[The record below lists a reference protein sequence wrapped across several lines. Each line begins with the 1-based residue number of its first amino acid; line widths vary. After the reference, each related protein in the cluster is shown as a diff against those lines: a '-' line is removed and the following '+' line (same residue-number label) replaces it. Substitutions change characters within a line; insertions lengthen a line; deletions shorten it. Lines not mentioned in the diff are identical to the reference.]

1 MAQDSQPALSEYL
14 VRHYGALKRR
24 VTHLLGSSDLAS
36 DALHDAWLRVNAE
49 SAPVDKQD
57 EGEATDGDHDT
68 DSAAGTARGADADGR
83 RHVLP
88 SAVRSPGSYLVRMAL
103 NIAVDALRRNSRA
116 LPLDEIDALIEMADP
131 APGPAQTAQAR
142 IEMETLMQWLERM
155 PERRREIF
163 VLVHF
168 ENLVQ
173 AEVAQRLGCSKR
185 TVEYE
190 LKHAHDYLARKMER
204 DA

>member
-1 MAQDSQPALSEYL
+1 MAHDSQPALSEYL
-14 VRHYGALKRR
+14 IRHYGALKRR

-36 DALHDAWLRVNAE
+36 DALHDTWLRVNAE
-49 SAPVDKQD
+49 PTPSTSADD
-57 EGEATDGDHDT
+57 AEEAHGEHGALEAS
-68 DSAAGTARGADADGR
+68 SA
-83 RHVLP
+83 
-88 SAVRSPGSYLVRMAL
+88 SVRSPGSYLVRMAL

-142 IEMETLMQWLERM
+142 IEMQTMMQWLERM
-155 PERRREIF
+155 PKRRREVF

-173 AEVAQRLGCSKR
+173 SEVAQRLGCSKR

-190 LKHAHDYLARKMER
+190 LKHAHDYLARKMGR
-204 DA
+204 DASCE

>member
-1 MAQDSQPALSEYL
+1 MAHDSQPALSEYL
-14 VRHYGALKRR
+14 IRHYGALKRR

-49 SAPVDKQD
+49 PAPPSDD
-57 EGEATDGDHDT
+57 ESHPGEPGEA
-68 DSAAGTARGADADGR
+68 SEAAHA
-83 RHVLP
+83 LP
-88 SAVRSPGSYLVRMAL
+88 TSVRSPGSYLVRMAI
-103 NIAVDALRRNSRA
+103 NIAVDTLRRNSRA
-116 LPLDEIDALIEMADP
+116 LPLDEVDALIELADP

-142 IEMETLMQWLERM
+142 MEMQTLMQWLERM

-168 ENLVQ
+168 ENLLQ
-173 AEVAQRLGCSKR
+173 SDVAQRLGCSKR

-190 LKHAHDYLARKMER
+190 LKHAHDYLARKLER
-204 DA
+204 DT

>member
-1 MAQDSQPALSEYL
+1 MAHDSQPALSEYL
-14 VRHYGALKRR
+14 IRHYGALKRR

-49 SAPVDKQD
+49 PAPPSDD
-57 EGEATDGDHDT
+57 ASDHGELGERGEA
-68 DSAAGTARGADADGR
+68 SEAAHT
-83 RHVLP
+83 LP
-88 SAVRSPGSYLVRMAL
+88 ASVRSPGSYLVRMAI

-116 LPLDEIDALIEMADP
+116 LPLDEVDALIELADP
-131 APGPAQTAQAR
+131 APGPAQTVQAR
-142 IEMETLMQWLERM
+142 IEMQTMMQWLERM

-168 ENLVQ
+168 ENLLQ
-173 AEVAQRLGCSKR
+173 SDVAQRLGCSKR